1 MNVHENYLQ
10 FLTEY
15 CSVDPFGLDKA
26 VKGYDE
32 QMERKLN
39 LDLYVKLWLQK
50 SESGR
55 VGIEGNRSV
64 VSVKTNQHG
73 HSVVSR

>member
-10 FLTEY
+10 LLREY
-15 CSVDPFGLDKA
+15 CSVDPCWLDKA
-26 VKGYDE
+26 LKGYDE

-39 LDLYVKLWLQK
+39 LDLFVKLWLQK

-64 VSVKTNQHG
+64 VSVKTN
-73 HSVVSR
+73 